1 MSSSERNAKSAIDR
15 TSDAVLQFCK
25 RIDPASKITSCTRN
39 QNGRTV
45 ARILA
50 SGKHSAAEL
59 ASGIRTLMPL
69 ASVTT
74 EENVLTGQV
83 EAKVVVP
90 TTQDEWDLSFERAR
104 STKLFSFL
112 STGFWAALLV
122 GFGAWFA
129 IATRDL
135 GD

>member
-1 MSSSERNAKSAIDR
+1 M
-15 TSDAVLQFCK
+15 
-25 RIDPASKITSCTRN
+25 TSCTRN

-59 ASGIRTLMPL
+59 ASGIKTLMPL

-90 TTQDEWDLSFERAR
+90 TLEDEWSLSFERAQA
-104 STKLFSFL
+104 SKLFSLL
-112 STGFWAALLV
+112 STSFWAAVLV

-129 IATRDL
+129 IASRDL
-135 GD
+135 ED